1 MRRIQVYLGALGLVM
16 GMALSAG
23 CGGRAES
30 EEQLSSVVENTE
42 KLEKAEEQVD
52 SEEPH
57 GKLLGQL
64 YADVCRQDGMKDMIQ
79 IWVSDARAVDSES
92 LLDTNA
98 DMAEYLR
105 QAGYVSVEIYD
116 GSVTD
121 TDGGIV
127 IDTPVFD
134 YTIATTHA
142 GWSNIGLIRREEKA
156 YLIIYN
162 HYMIMGEGSFG
173 YEIFSLDGMGEQVIY
188 QEDWCR
194 YTLPEVRGIE
204 VESLMEL
211 SERYEEYVSV
221 DKLEQMA
228 ADLDVILADVMR
240 LASGNTIPEKC
251 YAFSLKRDADW
262 EFRPRNSGAASS
274 GTGIFLQGLGGYGN
288 EIDQKKEI
296 ADWCKEW
303 KLDWAQSIPAEIL
316 DGGEVYDGVTVGAGA
331 EGSNRGDCQAFI
343 ADLIPGEYLQL
354 LVQDREG
361 MHRCLVW
368 EKGVDYQD
376 ERKDWTF
383 LDTFEGLYGD
393 ENGFV
398 LYCTT
403 FYRSD
408 VYYDSFVGGEL
419 KELASS
425 WGSSPE
431 KNYMVDVDG
440 DGTRELIC
448 DVVYYADG
456 AGRTIVYWKKD
467 GEIYSGDA
475 MNLLDVEVEYR
486 GVGSVYSEYLPKE
499 KKVRIYYWVE
509 SLEDF
514 AHKDYGIDLDRL
526 EGGKYFY

>member
-16 GMALSAG
+16 GIALSAG

-30 EEQLSSVVENTE
+30 EEQLSSVVESTE
-42 KLEKAEEQVD
+42 KLENAEGQAD
-52 SEEPH
+52 SEGSH

-64 YADVCRQDGMKDMIQ
+64 YADVCRQDGTKDLIQ
-79 IWVSDARAVDSES
+79 LWVSDARAVDSES

-98 DMAEYLR
+98 NLAEYLR
-105 QAGYVSVEIYD
+105 QAGYVSVEVYD
-116 GSVTD
+116 GSVTN
-121 TDGGIV
+121 DGGIV
-127 IDTPVFD
+127 MDTPLFD

-162 HYMIMGEGSFG
+162 HYMMMGEGSFG
-173 YEIFSLDGMGEQVIY
+173 YEIFSLNDMGEQVIY

-194 YTLPEVRGIE
+194 YTLPGARGIE
-204 VESLMEL
+204 VESLTEL
-211 SERYEEYVSV
+211 SEDYEQYVSV

-228 ADLDVILADVMR
+228 ADLDVILADVML
-240 LASGNTIPEKC
+240 LASGNTIPERC

-262 EFRPRNSGAASS
+262 DFLPRNSGVAAS
-274 GTGIFLQGLGGYGN
+274 GTGVFLQGLGGYGD
-288 EIDQKKEI
+288 EIEQKKEI

-316 DGGEVYDGVTVGAGA
+316 DGGEVYDSVTVGAGA
-331 EGSNRGDCQAFI
+331 EGSNRGDCKAFI

-354 LVQDREG
+354 LVQDRQG

-368 EKGVDYQD
+368 EKGIDYQD
-376 ERKDWTF
+376 ERTDWTF
-383 LDTFEGLYGD
+383 LDTFEGLFGD

-403 FYRSD
+403 FHYSD
-408 VYYDSFVGGEL
+408 IYYDTFAGGEL
-419 KELASS
+419 KELARG
-425 WGSSPE
+425 WGRSPE

-440 DGTRELIC
+440 DGARELIC

-456 AGRTIVYWKKD
+456 AARTIVYRKKD

-475 MNLLDVEVEYR
+475 TGLLDVEVEYW
-486 GVGSVYSEYLPKE
+486 GVGSVYSEYLPE
-499 KKVRIYYWVE
+499 EEKVRIYYWVD
-509 SLEDF
+509 SLEEF
-514 AHKDYGIDLDRL
+514 AHKDYEIDLDRL
-526 EGGKYFY
+526 EWGNG